1 MLCLG
6 EDDFFLT
13 VKRLSAG
20 ANMLALDLSSSVISC
35 GTLNV
40 LLYFA
45 VHHFSFLCYTC
56 IINMLWGLNRQYNKD
71 NLNCSWHI
79 VRQYIGFFLLFPSLF
94 TTHLHSMH
102 NFTNICLFQA
112 WDKRPRKKDDFICRH
127 IIFKHLFH

>member
-56 IINMLWGLNRQYNKD
+56 IINLLWGLNRQYNKD

-79 VRQYIGFFLLFPSLF
+79 VRQYIGFFYCFPHSLP
-94 TTHLHSMH
+94 L
-102 NFTNICLFQA
+102 ICTVCTISQIFASFRHGIRGQE
-112 WDKRPRKKDDFICRH
+112 KNFICRH